1 MEIIGEGCGR
11 VTGIIQFFGLAYILI
26 VVGMIALVV
35 YLIIAVLNFMKRK
48 QQTDAEIVAKMGRMI
63 ELLERRESDGKDL
76 M

>member
-11 VTGIIQFFGLAYILI
+11 VTGILPFFGVAYILI

-48 QQTDAEIVAKMGRMI
+48 QQTDAEMVAKLGRLI
-63 ELLERRESDGKDL
+63 ELLERRESNGKDL

>member
-11 VTGIIQFFGLAYILI
+11 VTGILPFFGLAYILI

-48 QQTDAEIVAKMGRMI
+48 QQTDAEMVAKMGRMI
-63 ELLERRESDGKDL
+63 ELLERRESEGKEL
-76 M
+76 N